1 MKYEQSRNA
10 VSFST
15 CIVPDPLGQL
25 TALPMQYTRSHW
37 FPSRDPRHPG
47 GGQFWSLFAFNV

>member
-1 MKYEQSRNA
+1 MKYEQSRNP

-15 CIVPDPLGQL
+15 CIVPDPLDQL

-37 FPSRDPRHPG
+37 FP
-47 GGQFWSLFAFNV
+47 AFGLDLPLMFKVHKIW